1 MARDA
6 SARAAAKV
14 GALLGEEL
22 GLPQA
27 EIDRQVAAY
36 VAATEKE
43 KSILTG
49 AN

>member
-1 MARDA
+1 
-6 SARAAAKV
+6 
-14 GALLGEEL
+14 LLGEEL